1 MIMLMRTPL
10 CAGMLALL
18 VSFGAPATAQEEDTV
33 IATVGGEPVYRSELA
48 IAETD
53 LGPQFGRLPEG
64 QRRAAALSV
73 LIDMK
78 VLARQAEKAG
88 LGDGPLFE
96 RRLTFLKDR
105 ELHNDY
111 VTDRVMDAITEAAL
125 RERYERE
132 VAAIPSQQEI
142 RARHILVDSE
152 EQAKTVIEE
161 LDAGRDFVEL
171 AQERSTGPSA
181 PQGGDLG
188 YFTRGRMVPEFE
200 EAAFAIEPGAYTPEP
215 VKSQFGWHIIKVE
228 DRRDQPPLPFEQVA
242 DQLRRLL
249 IDEQHRSLIDEA
261 RETVDVEVTDA
272 DLQALLDN
280 AEGASQN

>member
-1 MIMLMRTPL
+1 
-10 CAGMLALL
+10 MLALL